1 MSSSEISILEA
12 SMPESRCVRCG
23 KRIRKGHPRFV
34 LRFMEFG
41 LGPGHP
47 AFSPEALEEDRI
59 QNERH
64 DGEDRQL
71 GLLSATVLPFCGP
84 CSGED
89 STIPNLWHAEREER
103 AADDPGGSVWAKP
116 VSQVRIGLS
125 SEIDEDYKFS
135 GPRDKGLP
143 SPNRTEGEDRYLSG
157 NLNKVEARSK
167 PRGRSLF
174 TEDDRRHR
182 MARFLMT
189 PDSRQLKTKMREVCE
204 LWSTGMKQPEIA
216 TKTGISQATVCRS
229 IQAGDAMALNYSRQ
243 SGKN

>member
-1 MSSSEISILEA
+1 MNSSEISILEA

-59 QNERH
+59 QNESC
-64 DGEDRQL
+64 DGDGRQL
-71 GLLSATVLPFCGP
+71 GLLSATVLTLCGP
-84 CSGED
+84 CSGEE
-89 STIPNLWHAEREER
+89 STIPNIWHAEREER

-116 VSQVRIGLS
+116 VSQKRIRTDKDDEH
-125 SEIDEDYKFS
+125 SEGDREK
-135 GPRDKGLP
+135 GETGLP
-143 SPNRTEGEDRYLSG
+143 SRARTEAEDRYLSG
-157 NLNKVEARSK
+157 YLYKTESRSK
-167 PRGRSLF
+167 PGGRSPF

-189 PDSRQLKTKMREVCE
+189 ADSRQLKPKMREVCE
-204 LWSTGMKQPEIA
+204 LWSAGMKQPEIA
-216 TKTGISQATVCRS
+216 KNTGISQATVCRS
-229 IQAGDAMALNYSRQ
+229 IQAGDAMALNYSRHA
-243 SGKN
+243 GNK